1 MAPDEKD
8 DEDIFDLS
16 DSFDEGDD
24 DDVLELTDVVG
35 VEAEEDAAPAEDLS
49 LGDEGGED
57 FDQELDD
64 LFGDDEGGDAPAKAE
79 AAPAEPAGESDDG
92 GFEMGFDED
101 DGGLDFDAEMDEAQ
115 EAPQAD
121 VADFGEE
128 GGGDDELDFSGLEDD
143 AGGEPVADLEQG
155 EDEDISLDFGEE
167 ETAEVEG
174 VPDDDDLGD
183 LEPEMDMPDLP
194 DVEGDEVSADDD
206 DDDDLDSAIADM
218 SGLDDLVDEMDFPQ
232 AATKGVPAEKA
243 RAPKAAPA
251 PPVEEILEES
261 EDAAFDVD
269 DFVEEAPEAPA
280 DAPADAPAEAPVED
294 VFEEEAPELEMAGD
308 EALPDVEDMMA
319 GLEDD
324 EDVPA
329 EVPEPEAEFPEPEM
343 EQPEMAEAGEPEEAE
358 EAGAAWDMGGDD
370 DALPDVDDMAAGMG
384 MGESLAES
392 DAMDMDTDMGGAEPV
407 ADMIQDQDGEL
418 PDVQELMA
426 GLEDEGSPT
435 AEYINPETPVEDLGE
450 EAETAWDEAPV
461 ATHQD
466 LEGIYDRLSALE
478 EQAHNPSGGLSIE
491 ELDLRIEEALTEDSE
506 LFQRIKDAIAFELK
520 DILDSALQ
528 EHLEPLKEKLM
539 AGSADSEARLRLK
552 ALEENSFSHKEWN
565 IFSLQ
570 LKEEIMSQVGKTMP
584 QAAARV
590 LREEIAAMVKDMG

>member
-24 DDVLELTDVVG
+24 DDVIELTDVVDG
-35 VEAEEDAAPAEDLS
+35 EAEEGAAPVEDLS
-49 LGDEGGED
+49 LGDEGGEE

-79 AAPAEPAGESDDG
+79 AAPAEPAEESDDG
-92 GFEMGFDED
+92 GFEMGFNED
-101 DGGLDFDAEMDEAQ
+101 DGGLDFDAEMNEAQ
-115 EAPQAD
+115 DSSQPD
-121 VADFGEE
+121 VPDS
-128 GGGDDELDFSGLEDD
+128 GGDEELDFSALEDD

-174 VPDDDDLGD
+174 LPDDDDLSD
-183 LEPEMDMPDLP
+183 LEPEMDLPDLP

-206 DDDDLDSAIADM
+206 DDEDLDGAIPDM

-232 AATKGVPAEKA
+232 AATKGVSADKA
-243 RAPKAAPA
+243 KAPKAAPS
-251 PPVEEILEES
+251 PPVEEILEEPD
-261 EDAAFDVD
+261 EAAFEVDASDLD
-269 DFVEEAPEAPA
+269 DFAEEAPA
-280 DAPADAPAEAPVED
+280 DAPAEVPVETSVED
-294 VFEEEAPELEMAGD
+294 VFEEEAPEPEMAGD
-308 EALPDVEDMMA
+308 DAPPDVEDLMA
-319 GLEDD
+319 GVDD
-324 EDVPA
+324 EEDVLA
-329 EVPEPEAEFPEPEM
+329 EVPEPAAEFPAPEM
-343 EQPEMAEAGEPEEAE
+343 EQPEMAAPEVAR
-358 EAGAAWDMGGDD
+358 DMGGDD
-370 DALPDVDDMAAGMG
+370 DALPDVGDLAAGMG
-384 MGESLAES
+384 MGESMAET
-392 DAMDMDTDMGGAEPV
+392 MDMDMVGAEPAAEQV
-407 ADMIQDQDGEL
+407 QGDDEL

-426 GLEDEGSPT
+426 GLEDEASPT
-435 AEYINPETPVEDLGE
+435 AEYINPATPVEELGG

-466 LEGIYDRLSALE
+466 LEGIYDRLSVLE
-478 EQAHNPSGGLSIE
+478 EQARNAGSALSIE

-520 DILDSALQ
+520 GVLDSALK

-539 AGSADSEARLRLK
+539 AGFVDSEARLRLK
-552 ALEENSFSHKEWN
+552 ALEDNSFSHKEWN